1 MRRTTL
7 TKLAL
12 AVFGLIFLSFLL
24 RGFGQFVLG
33 TRGATML
40 GGPVALLAGGLLVVV
55 VALWLLGRLGVIEI
69 EADDGD

>member
-1 MRRTTL
+1 MRRATL

-12 AVFGLIFLSFLL
+12 AVFGLVFLSFLL

-40 GGPVALLAGGLLVVV
+40 GGPIALLAGGLLLVV

-69 EADDGD
+69 EASDRE